1 MLRRVLLLIALAI
14 APPAIA
20 MPDTDALR
28 ALVEARIAEAA
39 GPGLLEVTSFR
50 RMGSAPDPAGGASI
64 AYFAARL
71 RLARDHAFGD
81 WDGRNLQALAAALGA
96 APRAIGGASREGNRA
111 GDVLR
116 VNGALRLRQEAGRW
130 VPLAAAAWDETPAT
144 RFEGPGARAERLLGA
159 IGTALTAGEQAAGGA
174 IAPVIEQ

>member
-50 RMGSAPDPAGGASI
+50 RMGRAPDPAGGASI

-71 RLARDHAFGD
+71 RLTR
-81 WDGRNLQALAAALGA
+81 LQGA
-96 APRAIGGASREGNRA
+96 KIGSDR
-111 GDVLR
+111 
-116 VNGALRLRQEAGRW
+116 
-130 VPLAAAAWDETPAT
+130 
-144 RFEGPGARAERLLGA
+144 
-159 IGTALTAGEQAAGGA
+159 
-174 IAPVIEQ
+174 APVSTMAFIRSMKKAPVSGTIRKATGAGPYRPTTACMLAMAVAVAPSEKP